1 MNKFFL
7 ILIIQ
12 LAVFLLYTAYLG
24 SDTNMY
30 AVIDEAFLL
39 GIQVAISLVFG
50 LVFFFIEKTKPWG
63 KALLLSSVVLL
74 VIGFPTCIL
83 VF

>member
-7 ILIIQ
+7 LLIIQ
-12 LAVFLLYTAYLG
+12 LVVFLLYTAYLG
-24 SDTNMY
+24 SDTNIY
-30 AVIDEAFLL
+30 AVIGEAFLM
-39 GIQVAISLVFG
+39 GIQIGLSVVLG
-50 LVFFFIEKTKPWG
+50 LVFFFFEKTKPWG
-63 KALLLSSVVLL
+63 KAFLLSSVVLL